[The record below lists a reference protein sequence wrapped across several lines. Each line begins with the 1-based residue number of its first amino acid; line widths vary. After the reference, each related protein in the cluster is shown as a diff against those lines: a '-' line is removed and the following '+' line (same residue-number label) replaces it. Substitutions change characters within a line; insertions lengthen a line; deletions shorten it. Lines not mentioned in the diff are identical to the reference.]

1 MAEDARR
8 KDDQPAA
15 MLTRMDTKDKQMTE
29 LIMQVS
35 AMKTGGC
42 YSGNDIDEKSQ
53 GTRNNKRKAVDSVA
67 GRGSGSG
74 KGGTYLELKSNNGQW
89 THPQKCGFPWTRK
102 ESFKTSAIKWDS
114 SWPANKQAYYNARKA
129 TRFGYAFRTYGLY
142 MVRGGRTRYA
152 IDIIVGGTAQ

>member
-114 SWPANKQAYYNARKA
+114 SWPADKQAFYNDRKA
-129 TRFGYAFRTYGLY
+129 IQDAGAAKERAEKRELTK
-142 MVRGGRTRYA
+142 
-152 IDIIVGGTAQ
+152 AQTIAALKKQLEDLE